1 MNNVNGIIVV
11 NKPQNWT
18 SHDCVA
24 VMRRVTGIK
33 RIGHTGTLDP
43 MATGVLPICIGTATR
58 IMEYMDLDWKT
69 YRASLQLGIITDT
82 EDIWGE
88 VLEEKT
94 TENITEKDIIKV
106 INEFRGEIEQIPPKY
121 SALKVNGKK
130 LYEYARAGQEVKIK
144 SRKIIIKDI
153 IINSIDGNLVDFT
166 VTCSKGTYIRTI
178 CSDIGKKLGC
188 GATMVS
194 LVRTESGIF
203 RIEDALDIEN
213 IKEMSKEEVFKNLI
227 DTDVPL
233 VHFGKIKLNNK
244 KAKDFVNGKKLKRF
258 EFEIV
263 DDSNHQEMYNIYY
276 DNEFLGVAKI
286 EDELLKSHKV
296 FNVRMQNEDF

>member
-1 MNNVNGIIVV
+1 MNKTNGIIVI
-11 NKPQNWT
+11 NKPQDWT

-24 VMRRVTGIK
+24 VMRRATGIK

-69 YRASLQLGIITDT
+69 YRATLKLGIETDT

-88 VLEEKT
+88 VISEKS
-94 TENITEKDIIKV
+94 TEGISKEQIVQVVNSFI
-106 INEFRGEIEQIPPKY
+106 GEIEQIPPKY

-144 SRKIIIKDI
+144 SRKITVKEI
-153 IINSIDGNLVDFT
+153 IINDISGDNVDLT
-166 VTCSKGTYIRTI
+166 ITCSKGTYIRTI

-188 GATMVS
+188 GATMSS
-194 LVRTESGIF
+194 LVRTASGIF
-203 RIEDALDIEN
+203 KLKDAIEIED
-213 IKEMSKEEVFKNLI
+213 IKKMSKEEILDRLI

-233 VHFGKIKLNNK
+233 VHFGKINLDAK
-244 KAKDFVNGKKLKRF
+244 KAKDFVNGEKIRRK
-258 EFEIV
+258 EIDIV
-263 DDSNHQEMYNIYY
+263 GESNHQNMYNIYY
-276 DNEFLGVAKI
+276 SNEFLGVAKI
-286 EDELLKSHKV
+286 EEGVLKAHKV
-296 FNVRMQNEDF
+296 FNVRMQNENI

>member
-1 MNNVNGIIVV
+1 MNKTNGIIVI
-11 NKPQNWT
+11 NKPQDWT

-24 VMRRVTGIK
+24 VMRRATGIK

-69 YRASLQLGIITDT
+69 YRATLKLGIETDT

-88 VLEEKT
+88 VISEKS
-94 TENITEKDIIKV
+94 TEGISKEQIVQVVNSFI
-106 INEFRGEIEQIPPKY
+106 GEIEQIPPKY

-144 SRKIIIKDI
+144 SRKITVKEI
-153 IINSIDGNLVDFT
+153 IINDISGVNVDLT
-166 VTCSKGTYIRTI
+166 ITCSKGTYIRTI

-188 GATMVS
+188 GATMSS
-194 LVRTESGIF
+194 LVRTASGIF
-203 RIEDALDIEN
+203 KLEDAVEIED
-213 IKEMSKEEVFKNLI
+213 IKKMSKEEILDRLI

-233 VHFGKIKLNNK
+233 VHFGKINLDAK
-244 KAKDFVNGKKLKRF
+244 KAKDFVNGKKIRQK
-258 EFEIV
+258 EIDIV
-263 DDSNHQEMYNIYY
+263 DESNHQNMYNIYY
-276 DNEFLGVAKI
+276 SNEFLGVAKI
-286 EDELLKSHKV
+286 EEGVLKAHKV
-296 FNVRMQNEDF
+296 FNVRMQNENI